1 MSDVK
6 YLTKEQFAKLN
17 ERAIQRKANRTV
29 EPKFLKRL
37 SDGFKF
43 PIIETLSPD
52 DVELL

>member
-29 EPKFLKRL
+29 EPKFIKRL
-37 SDGFKF
+37 SDG
-43 PIIETLSPD
+43 
-52 DVELL
+52 V